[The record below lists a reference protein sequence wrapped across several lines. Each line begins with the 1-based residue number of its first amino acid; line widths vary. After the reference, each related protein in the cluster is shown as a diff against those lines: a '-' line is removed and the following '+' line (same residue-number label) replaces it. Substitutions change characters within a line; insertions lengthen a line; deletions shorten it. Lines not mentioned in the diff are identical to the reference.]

1 MTANQTTVWIRG
13 VVETCL
19 YADDMRRAREFWVD
33 LLGLRVL
40 FEDERLCALDTGNR
54 AVLLLFLRGASTEPV
69 TLPGGVIPPHDG
81 SGANHIGLAI
91 EAEDFDG
98 WREYLGRMGVS
109 IESLVTWPRG
119 GRSIYFR
126 DPDGHLVELLTPG
139 VWAVY

>member
-1 MTANQTTVWIRG
+1 MIANERTVGIRG

-19 YADDMRRAREFWVD
+19 YVDEMRRAREFWVE
-33 LLGLRVL
+33 LLGLGVL

-54 AVLLLFLRGASTEPV
+54 AVLLLFLRCASTEPV

-91 EAEDFDG
+91 RPEDFDA
-98 WREYLGRMGVS
+98 WRQRLERSNVT